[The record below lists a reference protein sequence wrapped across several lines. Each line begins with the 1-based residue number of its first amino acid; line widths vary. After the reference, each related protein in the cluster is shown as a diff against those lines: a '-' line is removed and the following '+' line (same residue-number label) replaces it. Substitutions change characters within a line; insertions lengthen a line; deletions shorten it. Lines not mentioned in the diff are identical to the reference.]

1 MPGSLAAGQ
10 LVDER
15 YALDEPLAEDSLGTV
30 WRAYDRGLQRN
41 VVVRDVHFPG
51 GLFQDEPAR
60 LQEALTAARLAIRL
74 DHPGAVHVYDAFVDG
89 DHLVVV
95 TELVPGRTLASM
107 VGRKGA
113 LSPKRVAAIGVDLL
127 APLEALHALGLS
139 HGALAPSGVVAPEK
153 DRAMLTELGLAPA
166 FRDATAVNWAH
177 AAGTP
182 QCLAPEQLRHEGN
195 SPAADMWALGA
206 TLYYAVEGSHAF
218 PSVDAT
224 LSEPPRAP
232 SRAGALWPVLERL
245 LEKSP
250 ERRPTPDD
258 IRADLA
264 AVGGVPLGGTEEI
277 EPPRRSRRE
286 RRRGPAAEVEVDVE
300 VPAEEDAQGSQEPG
314 DRDWSAVVANDAT
327 TAEPAWQDWSP
338 GETPG
343 DASDVWLPGTD
354 LDAPAGPSA
363 PAQPSPWAPA
373 NADAVPLAEDQ
384 GAGPAEARDGERP
397 TLSLVPEA
405 ADTTESDG
413 SVAPI
418 LPDEEEPRRYRS
430 TPSWPP
436 PDSRKGPLVIGLCFL
451 VMVVLVALLV
461 TNGRIGGDGGS
472 GTTVPAAERPVLAT
486 DPGSVPRDWIT
497 YRHASA
503 DLGIAYPPT
512 WTVVEEGSAVVL
524 RDPATAAQLRIDY
537 ERSPDDDPH
546 QVLLDEE
553 RDFAARHPQDY
564 RRLQLSP
571 ANFLDRV
578 AALWE
583 YTYVE
588 GPDALHAVELS
599 FHSDDTELT
608 LTFRAG
614 AGIWDSMLPL
624 FHQFL
629 SSVRPPG

>member
-15 YALDEPLAEDSLGTV
+15 YALDEPLAEDSLGTA
-30 WRAYDRGLQRN
+30 WRAYDRGLQRT

-95 TELVPGRTLASM
+95 TELVPGRTLATM

-113 LSPKRVAAIGVDLL
+113 LSFKRVAAIALDLL
-127 APLEALHALGLS
+127 APLEALHALGLA
-139 HGALAPSGVVAPEK
+139 HGALAPSGVVVPDK
-153 DRAMLTELGLAPA
+153 DRAWLSELGLAPT
-166 FRDATAVNWAH
+166 FRDAAAVNWAH

-182 QCLAPEQLRHEGN
+182 SCLAPEQLRHAGN

-218 PSVDAT
+218 PSVEAT
-224 LSEPPRAP
+224 LSEPPRPP

-245 LEKSP
+245 LDKAP
-250 ERRPTPDD
+250 ERRPAPGD

-264 AVGGVPLGGTEEI
+264 GVAGVALGVTEEPEAPRRGRRDRRRRAAGAEAGVPVGE
-277 EPPRRSRRE
+277 
-286 RRRGPAAEVEVDVE
+286 AADESDG
-300 VPAEEDAQGSQEPG
+300 ADG
-314 DRDWSAVVANDAT
+314 RDWAAVVASDAT
-327 TAEPAWQDWSP
+327 TSEPAWQDWSP
-338 GETPG
+338 GEAPG
-343 DASDVWLPGTD
+343 DASDIWLPVTD
-354 LDAPAGPSA
+354 LDEPAAPAA
-363 PAQPSPWAPA
+363 PAPPSPWAPA
-373 NADAVPLAEDQ
+373 NADAVPVVEDH
-384 GAGPAEARDGERP
+384 
-397 TLSLVPEA
+397 
-405 ADTTESDG
+405 ADTAPVEAEEGDRPAPSEPFTTAG
-413 SVAPI
+413 GWVVPI
-418 LPDEEEPRRYRS
+418 LPGSGEGEGEPRRYRA

-436 PDSRKGPLVIGLCFL
+436 ADSRKGPVVIGLCFL

-461 TNGRIGGDGGS
+461 TNGRITGDDS
-472 GTTVPAAERPVLAT
+472 GTTIPAAERPVLAT
-486 DPGSVPRDWIT
+486 DPASVPGDWIT

-503 DLGIAYPPT
+503 DVGISYPRSWAVT
-512 WTVVEEGSAVVL
+512 EEGSAVVL

-537 ERSPDDDPH
+537 SRSPDDDPH
-546 QVLLDEE
+546 RVLLADE
-553 RDFAARHPQDY
+553 RDFAARHSQDY

-583 YTYVE
+583 YTYNE

-599 FHSDDTELT
+599 FHSADTEVT
-608 LTFRAG
+608 LTFRA
-614 AGIWDSMLPL
+614 ATAIWDSMLPL

-629 SSVRPPG
+629 SSIRPPV